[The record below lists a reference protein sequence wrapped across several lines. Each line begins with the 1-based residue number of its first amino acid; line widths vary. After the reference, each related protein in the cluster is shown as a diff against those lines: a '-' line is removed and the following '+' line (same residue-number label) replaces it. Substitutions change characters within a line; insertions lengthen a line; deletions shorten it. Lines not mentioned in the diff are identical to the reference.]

1 MRKVS
6 KTNPNKITSIDPSRK
21 IKIIENIHY
30 SHFRCENKNKS
41 VVDEKQ
47 INDNCDDIFECL
59 PVSEESNIIANISL
73 SSLCFENKDE
83 DNIIQDNK
91 HNNDASGY
99 FVDVKANEL
108 SKSLNIVPIS
118 EDLKEKQNQEQKFVL
133 CRYCGNDIATL
144 NFARHL
150 QRKHAEEKEVIDIM
164 EYPKNSKARRK
175 AFALLRN
182 DTNFDLYING
192 MLRPNRCQKDGDKD
206 NLYYPCAHCKGLF
219 MKTYLMRHAKFC
231 IARTNTNGKEGK
243 VNHVSD
249 SQTAI
254 ACATDVTGTISKLN
268 VKEQVFNLMRGD
280 DIALEAKKDL
290 LIVHFG
296 ESYLKKHKRERM
308 VYACSNRMRELS
320 RLLIAYR
327 SLINNESVTLKEIFH
342 PKNFDNVVSAARKIS
357 GYDPLTK
364 KFTAAS
370 LSMHMGTTLK
380 TVCDELSHLIV
391 KETIGFRCKSIHET
405 EERLK
410 HIKQFR
416 KLVESR
422 WSIEISSL
430 AIKDLQ
436 EKKWQKPLLVPLV
449 GDVKLFRDESIK
461 IANDCMTLFQDG
473 KDSEESY
480 KLLVNCSLSMLIIFN
495 RRRIGDVQFLKI
507 NDYKYDKKTDF
518 TDFESALTDGEKML
532 TQKYRRV
539 INGGKGSRAVVIL
552 VPELIQN
559 FIATLLEHRH
569 KYIATDNEY
578 VFALPRSNIKWGQG
592 DVAIRTLAKKI
603 KLKEPQSFSSNK
615 LRKHIATI
623 MQLLNLSQNEVKQ
636 FSNFMGHTLKTHEE
650 FYEYIDVLSDN
661 ISSVPDVEIHTSA
674 TYASSSNFSASSQNQ
689 RKKQLIVDSELDG
702 DGNNKDERV
711 DCGSKIVLPKNS
723 KSKTQALR
731 KKWSTEE
738 VNSLTKAFGSFIQK
752 NTYPPADKIKE
763 YMSKTGSERSLP
775 IIKAKL
781 QHIMNLGSK

>member
-1 MRKVS
+1 MNLYSLLIQKNVYVDELQCGTIVLRKILS
-6 KTNPNKITSIDPSRK
+6 RKTELLKSCYFEELLFRRIEWEDDSIYSDSEDKDNAESFKTNPNKITSIDPSRK

-47 INDNCDDIFECL
+47 INDNCDDSFECL
-59 PVSEESNIIANISL
+59 PVSEESNVSVDLIKDGQEDNLNLKTDTNAESTKKNICSNDNSNLSYQNIISRPLSNSNNVSISL
-73 SSLCFENKDE
+73 GNFFIKFDELLDYSKYIFIKFMFENKDE

-603 KLKEPQSFSSNK
+603 KLKEPQSFFE
-615 LRKHIATI
+615 
-623 MQLLNLSQNEVKQ
+623 Q
-636 FSNFMGHTLKTHEE
+636 
-650 FYEYIDVLSDN
+650 
-661 ISSVPDVEIHTSA
+661 
-674 TYASSSNFSASSQNQ
+674 
-689 RKKQLIVDSELDG
+689 
-702 DGNNKDERV
+702 
-711 DCGSKIVLPKNS
+711 
-723 KSKTQALR
+723 
-731 KKWSTEE
+731 
-738 VNSLTKAFGSFIQK
+738 
-752 NTYPPADKIKE
+752 
-763 YMSKTGSERSLP
+763 
-775 IIKAKL
+775 
-781 QHIMNLGSK
+781 